1 MLPIGL
7 TGYVARANN
16 PKSIVITDLEI
27 NQVDYVYD
35 VVITPPVNPVTPV
48 TPVTMNYQ
56 YTQGY

>member
-48 TPVTMNYQ
+48 TPVKP
-56 YTQGY
+56 